1 MYTMNTGKKRI
12 ATAKTIIQLTPYMQA
27 ALLQDFE
34 VWYHEPETGAAHL
47 LIDHKVLLID
57 YKAWKEEPYND

>member
-1 MYTMNTGKKRI
+1 MYTMNIGKKRI

-47 LIDHKVLLID
+47 LIDHKV
-57 YKAWKEEPYND
+57 WKEEPYND

>member
-1 MYTMNTGKKRI
+1 MYTMNIGKKRI

-47 LIDHKVLLID
+47 LIDHKVWMEV
-57 YKAWKEEPYND
+57 AYND

>member
-1 MYTMNTGKKRI
+1 MNTGKKRI

-47 LIDHKVLLID
+47 LIEHKVWTEV
-57 YKAWKEEPYND
+57 AYND